1 MYRILDSC
9 TALMEVICSN
19 DIELHLVCKEVE
31 IAICYFSKISFRDSH
46 SKSSFSNQFCVKKTL
61 LGTR

>member
-31 IAICYFSKISFRDSH
+31 IAICYFSKICFRDSH
-46 SKSSFSNQFCVKKTL
+46 SKSSFSIQFCVKKTL